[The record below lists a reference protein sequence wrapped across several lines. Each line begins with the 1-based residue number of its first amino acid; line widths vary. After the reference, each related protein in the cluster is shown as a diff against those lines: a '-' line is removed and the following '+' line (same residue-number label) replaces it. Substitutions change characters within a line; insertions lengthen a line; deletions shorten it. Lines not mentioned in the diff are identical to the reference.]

1 MEAGYGAEEQATRR
15 SRRVERLRRE
25 TAADDAARSEV
36 EAALAR
42 AQQDQRNWAAGAEGE
57 RQVAAALEPLAQFGW
72 TALHDVRWPGR
83 PQANIDHIAIG
94 PGGVVVIDAKNWTG
108 DVTLADGRLR
118 QNGYGRE
125 RELGG
130 VAQATAAVT
139 ALLAPQHRS
148 AVSGLLVLSGQDQEP
163 MTTASG
169 VPVVGRLQLAAHLA
183 RRPARLTPYEVA
195 GIGGLL
201 QAQLTGPRSP
211 GLATTAALDRPV
223 RAPRRAPRPAA
234 GRPPR
239 TRLPRPTT
247 RRRQQDSCG
256 GALLKFVLTLIA
268 IGFAYNIAMG
278 ALQSMTDRVST
289 PGPTVPAV
297 SPAVETP
304 PPAAPAGEG
313 VAPSG

>member
-15 SRRVERLRRE
+15 SRKVERLRRE
-25 TAADDAARSEV
+25 AAADDAARSEV

-42 AQQDQRNWAAGAEGE
+42 AQRDQRNWAAGAEGE

-94 PGGVVVIDAKNWTG
+94 PGGVVVLDAKNWTG
-108 DVTLADGRLR
+108 DITLADGRLR

-125 RELGG
+125 RELEG

-139 ALLAPQHRS
+139 ALVAPQHRS
-148 AVSGLLVLSGQDQEP
+148 AVSGLLVLAGQEQP
-163 MTTASG
+163 PTTTASG

-183 RRPARLTPYEVA
+183 GRPARLTPYEVA

-211 GLATTAALDRPV
+211 YQATTAALDRPA
-223 RAPRRAPRPAA
+223 RKPRREPRPAA
-234 GRPPR
+234 VRPPR
-239 TRLPRPTT
+239 SRPPRPAT
-247 RRRQQDSCG
+247 RRRQRDSCG
-256 GALLKFVLTLIA
+256 AALLKLVPTLIA
-268 IGFAYNIAMG
+268 IGFVYNIAMG

-313 VAPSG
+313 AAASD